1 MMKKC
6 MKWISLALVCAAL
19 VVALPDP
26 VPVEATSALDPTTTK
41 SILALLKE
49 INEKYGITIVSSR
62 SRRLL
67 HRHRRNEKNC
77 SPI

>member
-26 VPVEATSALDPTTTK
+26 VPVEATSALEE
-41 SILALLKE
+41 SIKQKQEAIAQAQE
-49 INEKYGITIVSSR
+49 EQ
-62 SRRLL
+62 
-67 HRHRRNEKNC
+67 
-77 SPI
+77 